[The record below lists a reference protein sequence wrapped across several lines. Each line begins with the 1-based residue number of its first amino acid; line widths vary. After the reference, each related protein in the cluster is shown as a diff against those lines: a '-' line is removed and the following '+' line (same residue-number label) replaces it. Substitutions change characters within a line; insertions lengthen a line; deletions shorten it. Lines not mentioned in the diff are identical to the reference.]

1 MTVATAALTA
11 MTTDAGGTTALN
23 GGLIGTVQ
31 TGQLYPELEKEA
43 FKLAVGQI
51 SRVVESEMGFHILQC
66 VAIEPISN
74 LTLDQASA
82 KIREHLEES
91 KRKALQK
98 EWVESLLAKPR

>member
-1 MTVATAALTA
+1 
-11 MTTDAGGTTALN
+11 
-23 GGLIGTVQ
+23 
-31 TGQLYPELEKEA
+31 
-43 FKLAVGQI
+43 
-51 SRVVESEMGFHILQC
+51 MGFHILQC

-98 EWVESLLAKPR
+98 EWVESLLAKSR